1 MRTALLLLIV
11 VLAGTSGEI
20 AVTHAMKRIGDVHGF
35 APRTVLRALGRAFRL
50 PTMWLGV
57 ALIATGFFS
66 MLILLSWE
74 NVSFV
79 VPATSLSYA
88 VGALGAK
95 LVLGE
100 RVSRVRWMG
109 VLLVILGVVLVWL
122 GEGHGAG

>member
-1 MRTALLLLIV
+1 MHTAIFLAVV

-20 AVTHAMKRIGDVHGF
+20 AVTHTMKRIGDVPGF
-35 APRTVLRALGRAFRL
+35 APRTVLRALGRAFRI
-50 PTMWLGV
+50 PSMWLGV
-57 ALIATGFFS
+57 ALIAAGFFS
-66 MLILLSWE
+66 MLLLLSWE

-88 VGALGAK
+88 VGALGAQ

-100 RVSRVRWMG
+100 RVSRARWLG

-122 GEGHGAG
+122 GEGSGAG